1 MQANAEPAVAVNL
14 ALIPNT
20 RWLEW
25 CDAINALLPEDA
37 NNLVFGE
44 TSVPHVTLAMG
55 VVPLKRLK
63 ELYAALPPV
72 PEDLRLLPDEVAP
85 QVHPDRT
92 TWWLKV
98 TPTEELMA
106 LQAEVARVLADF
118 HTGPCTADHFAGED
132 ISDRAVAYVNGFAD
146 AAYLPHITL
155 GFGERLP
162 MLPGM
167 PATSKARLEAW
178 HLGPNCTCFGRM
190 WKGRPK
196 D

>member
-1 MQANAEPAVAVNL
+1 MQANGEPAVAVNL

-37 NNLVFGE
+37 NNLIFGE
-44 TSVPHVTLAMG
+44 TSVPHVTLAVG
-55 VVPLKRLK
+55 VVPLARLK
-63 ELYAALPPV
+63 ELYAALPAV
-72 PEDLRLLPDEVAP
+72 PEDLRLLSDEVEP
-85 QVHPDRT
+85 QTHQDHI

-98 TPTEELMA
+98 TPTEELLA
-106 LQAEVARVLADF
+106 LQTEVARVLADF
-118 HTGPCTADHFAGED
+118 HTGPCTVDHFAGED
-132 ISDRAVAYVNGFAD
+132 ISDRAVAYVNDFANAD
-146 AAYLPHITL
+146 YAPHITL

-178 HLGPNCTCFGRM
+178 HLGPHCTCFGRL
-190 WKGRPK
+190 WKGHVK
-196 D
+196 K

>member
-1 MQANAEPAVAVNL
+1 MQANREPAVAVNL

-25 CDAINALLPEDA
+25 CDAINALLPEGA

-55 VVPLKRLK
+55 VVPWKHLK
-63 ELYAALPPV
+63 ELYAALPRV
-72 PEDLRLLPDEVAP
+72 PEDFRLLPDEVEP
-85 QVHPDRT
+85 QVHPDHT

-98 TPTEELMA
+98 TSTEELIA
-106 LQAEVARVLADF
+106 LQAEVACVLADF

-132 ISDRAVAYVNGFAD
+132 ISDRAVAYVNDFAD
-146 AAYLPHITL
+146 EDYVPHITF

-167 PATSKARLEAW
+167 PATSKAVLEVW
-178 HLGPNCTCFGRM
+178 HLGPHCTCFGRM
-190 WKGRPK
+190 WKDRS
-196 D
+196 